1 VSDASGAPLDPSA
14 PLDQGGPLDPSA
26 PLDPIAQLER
36 RPWLERIGLA
46 GVAFVFAT
54 LFALVAAGSWAGGDA
69 FLAAMAGIG
78 SLMTVWVGLITLLR
92 G

>member
-1 VSDASGAPLDPSA
+1 MSDEPGAPLDP
-14 PLDQGGPLDPSA
+14 DA
-26 PLDPIAQLER
+26 PLDPGARPER
-36 RPWLERIGLA
+36 RPWIERIGLA

-78 SLMTVWVGLITLLR
+78 SLMTVWVALITLVR

>member
-1 VSDASGAPLDPSA
+1 MSDEPGAPLDPGA
-14 PLDQGGPLDPSA
+14 RR
-26 PLDPIAQLER
+26 ER

-46 GVAFVFAT
+46 GVALLFAT

-69 FLAAMAGIG
+69 FLAIMAGIG
-78 SLMTVWVGLITLLR
+78 SLMTVWVGLMTLLR